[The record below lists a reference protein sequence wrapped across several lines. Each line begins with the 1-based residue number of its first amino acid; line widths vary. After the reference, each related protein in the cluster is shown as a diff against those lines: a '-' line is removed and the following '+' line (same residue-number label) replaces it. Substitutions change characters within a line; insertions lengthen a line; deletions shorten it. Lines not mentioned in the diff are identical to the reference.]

1 MRPASRTASSPTR
14 RCPATARARSC
25 SSRGSLPFALG
36 SLVALYEHVTFTQG
50 AVWGID
56 SFDQWGVELGKE
68 LAVKLA
74 PVIAGEEAPEPLDG
88 STAALV
94 ERIRRLRDT
103 G

>member
-1 MRPASRTASSPTR
+1 LT
-14 RCPATARARSC
+14 
-25 SSRGSLPFALG
+25 PFALG

-50 AVWGID
+50 TIWGVD

-68 LAVKLA
+68 LAVGLA
-74 PVIAGEEAPEPLDG
+74 PVLAGGAPSKPLDS

-94 ERIRRLRDT
+94 DRIRQLRDT